1 MVLHAL
7 SFGALL
13 ILGVTYCSI
22 QNKQQVT
29 GRLMK
34 ELRGQSGEYYPI
46 SKNRDEKDIRSHP
59 NCSNSNNNN
68 KADTDLDGGYSHV
81 AGAKILKMSPTLPP
95 EPPPLGHRNV
105 IHFNP
110 DERQLSSSKNVTY
123 SERSGTEN
131 EAGYEQLQSKSDN
144 IEKSHNYEQLK
155 QKIADCRMETKCS

>member
-13 ILGVTYCSI
+13 ILGVTYCAI

-46 SKNRDEKDIRSHP
+46 SKNRDEKGIRSHP

-68 KADTDLDGGYSHV
+68 KADTDLDLSENGGSWPHSEV
-81 AGAKILKMSPTLPP
+81 KWWQMAIIMCRFTPCCW
-95 EPPPLGHRNV
+95 
-105 IHFNP
+105 
-110 DERQLSSSKNVTY
+110 SKN
-123 SERSGTEN
+123 S
-131 EAGYEQLQSKSDN
+131 
-144 IEKSHNYEQLK
+144 
-155 QKIADCRMETKCS
+155 

>member
-29 GRLMK
+29 IRLMK

-46 SKNRDEKDIRSHP
+46 SKNRDEKDIRLHS
-59 NCSNSNNNN
+59 NSSNSNNNN

-81 AGAKILKMSPTLPP
+81 AGTKILKMSPTLPP

-105 IHFNP
+105 IHLNP
-110 DERQLSSSKNVTY
+110 DGRQLSSSKDVTY
-123 SERSGTEN
+123 SERTGTEN
-131 EAGYEQLQSKSDN
+131 EAGYEQLQSKSDD
-144 IEKSHNYEQLK
+144 IERSHKYEQLK
-155 QKIADCRMETKCS
+155 QLK